1 MAKGGSRGG
10 HGRGTPG
17 VRSAQVRA
25 NLNNHANQGN
35 SNNSA
40 YHSSRGSTAPT
51 GGTGTQ
57 GSGN

>member
-1 MAKGGSRGG
+1 MAKGGGRVG

-25 NLNNHANQGN
+25 SLNNHANQGN

-40 YHSSRGSTAPT
+40 YHSSRGGAAPAS
-51 GGTGTQ
+51 GTGNQ
-57 GSGN
+57 GAGK